1 MKRSQNGDGSNSN
14 AMALPPAGK
23 VTVRQVVEWFR
34 ARNPGKA
41 KVCAEH
47 HVERNRI
54 WAAFVDLWGD
64 RRCVDGKPFW
74 VEDFILSQ
82 PKVKENW
89 TRRRW
94 SVILQTPFNQ
104 AAKLGVI
111 DRNPFKGVDF
121 PLGKRG
127 RDWTPEEF
135 RRLLK
140 ISRPAFRRFL
150 CAIRFSGMRPGEV
163 RSLIWS
169 WVDPEKKC
177 IIIPAEK
184 SKNRVRRLIPFNAVL
199 VRLLCYCRRHNPD
212 SEYVFLNNVGKAMT
226 RGAAECYMRRVRIKA
241 GLPTT
246 LKLHGG
252 RHMFATV
259 AIMNGVDVATLAQ
272 LLGHA
277 DLNTTQIYLHLS
289 NKVDH
294 LLSAMTSAIG
304 GNAVLPLPPVAPSPP
319 AVNPD
324 MAALAAKVEA
334 LTAAMQMLINGK
346 MAADERKPGA
356 A

>member
-1 MKRSQNGDGSNSN
+1 MSNS
-14 AMALPPAGK
+14 MPPPNE
-23 VTVRQVVEWFR
+23 VTVRQCVEWFR
-34 ARNPGKA
+34 LRYPKKSVAVA
-41 KVCAEH
+41 Q
-47 HVERNRI
+47 VERERI
-54 WAAFVDLWGD
+54 WSMFLELYGD
-64 RRCVDGKPFW
+64 RRCVDCRGFM
-74 VEDFILSQ
+74 VQDFICSM
-82 PKVKENW
+82 PKVRENW

-94 SVILQTPFNQ
+94 NTTLQLPFNY
-104 AAKLGVI
+104 AVKLGLI
-111 DRNPFKGVDF
+111 DRNPFQGVDF

-127 RDWTPEEF
+127 RDWTDEEF

-169 WVDPEKKC
+169 WIDPEKKC
-177 IIIPAEK
+177 IIIPADK
-184 SKNRVRRLIPFNAVL
+184 SKSRVRRLIPFNQVL
-199 VRLLCYCRRHNPD
+199 VKLLCYCRRHNPD
-212 SEYVFLNNVGKAMT
+212 NRYVFLNNVGKPMT
-226 RGAAECYMRRVRIKA
+226 RGAAECYMRRVRVRA

-294 LLSAMTSAIG
+294 LLSAMKSAIG
-304 GNAVLPLPPVAPSPP
+304 GAPLGTPSPP
-319 AVNPD
+319 AINPE

-334 LTAAMQMLINGK
+334 LTAAMQKLVDGRE
-346 MAADERKPGA
+346 AAHGR
-356 A
+356 